1 MKSLSMSEQR
11 TIQALQKLFS
21 NNKYLLDFFLDDC
34 QAKLRFRPDEMRW
47 RAQGQSSGEQVLI
60 RVGLDIWSGSGDA
73 KVWELLEILDDDNFM
88 VSLESLLLIKKDR
101 SWPYDHF

>member
-1 MKSLSMSEQR
+1 MSDQR

-47 RAQGQSSGEQVLI
+47 RVQGQSSGEQVLI
-60 RVGLDIWSGSGDA
+60 RVKKFKA
-73 KVWELLEILDDDNFM
+73 
-88 VSLESLLLIKKDR
+88 ESVIFQMPPKAGHK
-101 SWPYDHF
+101 WT